1 MIAETPAMLWTLA
14 PWPYDHTTA
23 AITLRSGHEPWS
35 TVDENLV
42 ETWLTAARAGRFQR
56 LRTNAVG
63 PGVADDLQMLGFSV
77 KQELALLSYAFDEH
91 GHNSP
96 TYPNTSQQWSMRRI
110 SSRATIRIDLAA
122 FGDEWA
128 LDPAALDYASSATQA
143 SRVRGAVTRPWWR
156 NVPKKSGFYL
166 AGFTEGN
173 GYLQRLSVHPTSQRT
188 GAGRALVCDALQ
200 WLRASGVQR
209 VFVNTDVHN
218 EPALA
223 LYESLGFSRMNYTLT
238 VMEIG
243 LT

>member
-1 MIAETPAMLWTLA
+1 MTWTLA
-14 PWPYDHTTA
+14 PWPYDHTTGA
-23 AITLRSGHEPWS
+23 LTLRSGHEPWA
-35 TVDENLV
+35 TVHETLV
-42 ETWLTAARAGRFQR
+42 EKWLSAARTANFQR

-63 PGVADDLQMLGFSV
+63 PGVADDLQMFGFSV
-77 KQELALLSYAFDEH
+77 KQELMLLSYACDDEAS
-91 GHNSP
+91 SP
-96 TYPNTSQQWSMRRI
+96 TYSSPPYSSQGWSIRRI
-110 SSRATIRIDLAA
+110 SSRQTIRIDLAA

-143 SRVRGAVTRPWWR
+143 SRLRGAVGRPRWR
-156 NVPKKSGFYL
+156 NISKRSGFYL
-166 AGFTEGN
+166 AGYTESN
-173 GYLQRLSVHPTSQRT
+173 GYLQRLSVHPTSQRE

-209 VFVNTDVHN
+209 IFVNTDVHN

-243 LT
+243 LL